1 MILIFEILAGIQ
13 MFSSAF
19 GRGRNSRLVG
29 TQIRWRGW
37 SWLKKLGRSWKS
49 TVSRLKVT
57 LAVFPLDIVWD
68 VDTWIEEA
76 LVLQETVLKMEKPQS
91 GTVEALKLWLDGRSE
106 GPGGRHAPS
115 FSGLMAHRLD
125 DEENLV
131 AMHPAFE
138 KDWLARLV
146 EVPYLRLLCLVN
158 STIYKNKLATYF
170 YLGFTRRWIDSII
183 LDEKDQ
189 SSGCDH

>member
-1 MILIFEILAGIQ
+1 
-13 MFSSAF
+13 
-19 GRGRNSRLVG
+19 
-29 TQIRWRGW
+29 
-37 SWLKKLGRSWKS
+37 
-49 TVSRLKVT
+49 
-57 LAVFPLDIVWD
+57 
-68 VDTWIEEA
+68 
-76 LVLQETVLKMEKPQS
+76 MEKPQS

-146 EVPYLRLLCLVN
+146 ELPYLRLLCLVN
-158 STIYKNKLATYF
+158 STVHNSKPATYF
-170 YLGFTRRWIDSII
+170 YLGFARR
-183 LDEKDQ
+183 
-189 SSGCDH
+189 